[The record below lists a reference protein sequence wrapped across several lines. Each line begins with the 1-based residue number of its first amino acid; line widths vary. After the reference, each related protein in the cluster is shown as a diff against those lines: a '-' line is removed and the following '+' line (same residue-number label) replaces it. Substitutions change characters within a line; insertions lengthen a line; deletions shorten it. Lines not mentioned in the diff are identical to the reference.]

1 MSRLRAA
8 FVAVALVASVLLP
21 GASVSATPD
30 PTSVTVAG
38 SLQSELGCGDWDPG
52 CAATHLAYDAVR

>member
-21 GASVSATPD
+21 GAS
-30 PTSVTVAG
+30 
-38 SLQSELGCGDWDPG
+38 CFGD
-52 CAATHLAYDAVR
+52 ARTRRR